1 MNTESQ
7 TPGRARLSQRAGW
20 ASAQSR
26 GALGT
31 DAPYRWRLRFAVLA
45 AMLSAVSLWACSVP
59 VFRYALEKWAPD
71 TYQATVFHRGPLSAA
86 QEALARDLTRDG
98 LAGRLHAN
106 ISLQTVDLA
115 ETPAPELLELWQQ
128 SGTQTLPWLVVRYPQ
143 ASRLPGQI
151 LSGPLAEAT
160 LKQVFDSPARK
171 EIARRLGQG
180 DSAVWVLLE
189 FGDRQRNDDTTKLV
203 ETRLNFLAGV
213 LKLPA
218 IEAQDVAAGLV
229 TVPEGGLKLAFSLL
243 RVSRTDAAEETFVK
257 MLLGSEADLGAIRE
271 PMLFPVFGRGRALY
285 ALAGKGINHETLDE
299 AATFLI
305 GKCSCQVKELNPGV
319 DLLLAADWDRLVN
332 AQSSAGR
339 GLPTLPTLVEA
350 APEVVTI
357 TGTTEPA
364 SPVSNGLPA
373 TRGQLLLM
381 AGFTLAGLLAVVFW
395 LRKN

>member
-7 TPGRARLSQRAGW
+7 TLGRARLSQRAGW

-98 LAGRLHAN
+98 LVGRLHAN

-203 ETRLNFLAGV
+203 ETRLNYLATV

-285 ALAGKGINHETLDE
+285 ALAGKGINHETIDE

-357 TGTTEPA
+357 TGRTEPA

-373 TRGQLLLM
+373 ARSPLAVVL
-381 AGFTLAGLLAVVFW
+381 GFTLAGLLAVVVW

>member
-1 MNTESQ
+1 MA
-7 TPGRARLSQRAGW
+7 GRALPAG
-20 ASAQSR
+20 
-26 GALGT
+26 
-31 DAPYRWRLRFAVLA
+31 VA
-45 AMLSAVSLWACSVP
+45 AAG
-59 VFRYALEKWAPD
+59 PD
-71 TYQATVFHRGPLSAA
+71 TFRP
-86 QEALARDLTRDG
+86 
-98 LAGRLHAN
+98 AGRG
-106 ISLQTVDLA
+106 D
-115 ETPAPELLELWQQ
+115 
-128 SGTQTLPWLVVRYPQ
+128 
-143 ASRLPGQI
+143 
-151 LSGPLAEAT
+151 

-203 ETRLNFLAGV
+203 ETRLNYLATV

-285 ALAGKGINHETLDE
+285 ALAGKGINHETIDE

-357 TGTTEPA
+357 TGRTEPA

-373 TRGQLLLM
+373 ARSPLAVVL
-381 AGFTLAGLLAVVFW
+381 GFTLAGLLAVVVW

>member
-1 MNTESQ
+1 MNTESK
-7 TPGRARLSQRAGW
+7 PLGRARLSQPFGW

-26 GALGT
+26 AALGT
-31 DAPYRWRLRFAVLA
+31 VAHCRWRLRFTALAVA
-45 AMLSAVSLWACSVP
+45 LSAVSLWACSVP

-106 ISLQTVDLA
+106 ISLQTVNLA
-115 ETPAPELLELWQQ
+115 ETTAPALLELWQQ

-143 ASRLPGQI
+143 ASRLAGSI
-151 LSGPLAEAT
+151 VSGPLAEAT

-203 ETRLNFLAGV
+203 EARLNYLATV

-218 IEAQDVAAGLV
+218 IEAQDIAAGLV
-229 TVPEGGLKLAFSLL
+229 TVPEGGLKLAFSVL
-243 RVSRTDAAEETFVK
+243 RVSRTDPAEETFVK
-257 MLLGSEADLGAIRE
+257 MLLGSEVDLGALRE

-299 AATFLI
+299 AASFLI

-332 AQSSAGR
+332 AKSSADR
-339 GLPTLPTLVEA
+339 GLPKLPILPEA

-357 TGTTEPA
+357 TGTPEPA

-381 AGFTLAGLLAVVFW
+381 AGFTLAGLLVVVFW